1 MKIQFPWRHCAALCC
16 VAVASAA
23 CSGIPNQTSSNVL
36 IPPETLNISPSVM
49 IPAEGIAAGVIV
61 YLIVDP
67 LAPNWQIEQAQLE
80 PNRYRVALKK
90 KRFTTGGDGEA
101 GQIFS
106 RRAAQ
111 IARDNGADAYR
122 IVEFTEGIESTVPLA
137 QRVAQGVIEIV
148 R

>member
-1 MKIQFPWRHCAALCC
+1 MKISLPWRQCAALCL
-16 VAVASAA
+16 VVIAAAA

-36 IPPETLNISPSVM
+36 IPPQTLNISPSVM
-49 IPAEGIAAGVIV
+49 IPAENIAAGIIV

-67 LAPNWQIEQAQLE
+67 LAPNWQIEQAQLDT
-80 PNRYRVALKK
+80 NRYRVALKK

-106 RRAAQ
+106 RRASQ
-111 IARDNGADAYR
+111 IAHDNGAEAYR
-122 IVEFTEGIESTVPLA
+122 VVEFTEGIESTVPLA